1 MDDPGTGPAAVTADT
16 ARAGGD
22 GCETGHR
29 TDWEGASGFM
39 RGFFIDPT
47 EKNLNRSTRRSRRV
61 KGGRFAEFRKI

>member
-39 RGFFIDPT
+39 RGFFIGPN
-47 EKNLNRSTRRSRRV
+47 EK
-61 KGGRFAEFRKI
+61 I